1 MLLAEAAEFGPRANM
16 RFYILICLTM
26 VAFAA
31 NSLLNRV
38 AVDYGYIDPES
49 FAVIRVASGALMLIA
64 LARFKGANLTWLEPR
79 RGLGALALALYM
91 IGFSTAYLTLPAG
104 LGALILFGVV
114 QISIF
119 VIAAF
124 LKAAPTLRQIV
135 GAVIAFGGLVVI
147 VNPSATVSVDLQG
160 AGLMALAGLGWAVY
174 TINGR
179 YEPDAL
185 AGTAANFVLALPL
198 TLAVPFLTDAP
209 HDISA
214 PGLLLA
220 VLSGAFASGL
230 GYALWYSLLPKLT
243 PSTAAI
249 LMLSVPV
256 LALAGGVL
264 LLGEVLHLRYLGG
277 AVLVLGGLTLS
288 FLKPRT

>member
-1 MLLAEAAEFGPRANM
+1 M
-16 RFYILICLTM
+16 RFYILISLTM

-31 NSLLNRV
+31 NSLLNRI
-38 AVDYGYIDPES
+38 AVDYGYVDPES
-49 FAVIRVASGALMLIA
+49 FAVIRVASGAFMLIA
-64 LARFKGANLTWLEPR
+64 LARIKGANLTWLEPR

-124 LKAAPTLRQIV
+124 LKAAPTMRQTI

-147 VNPSATVSVDLQG
+147 VNPSATISVNLQG

-174 TINGR
+174 TITGR

-198 TLAVPFLTDAP
+198 TLAVPFLTGAP

-214 PGLLLA
+214 TGLLLA

-288 FLKPRT
+288 FLRPRV